1 MIKKIYLILSLIG
14 ATMSYALS
22 PAAAEKKCFATG
34 AVNFAQKTK
43 DKVVLYG
50 NAKNPKIAFVKYKV
64 KNNPGIKIA
73 GGDILTILFI

>member
-1 MIKKIYLILSLIG
+1 
-14 ATMSYALS
+14 MSYALS

-50 NAKNPKIAFVKYKV
+50 NAKNPKIAFVK
-64 KNNPGIKIA
+64 
-73 GGDILTILFI
+73 